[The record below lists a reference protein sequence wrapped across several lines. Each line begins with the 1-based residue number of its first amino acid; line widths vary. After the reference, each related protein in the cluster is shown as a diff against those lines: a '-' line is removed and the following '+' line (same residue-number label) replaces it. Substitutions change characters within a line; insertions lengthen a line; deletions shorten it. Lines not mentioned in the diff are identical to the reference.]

1 MSKLDTKQEAK
12 KILTELSGTKYKKY
26 VIDELRHLKG
36 LEFIYPNEIKAA
48 NYAINILARHIKK
61 LDKQEE

>member
-1 MSKLDTKQEAK
+1 MFLSWLGGGAMSKLDTKQEK
-12 KILTELSGTKYKKY
+12 LQY

-61 LDKQEE
+61 LDKQED

>member
-1 MSKLDTKQEAK
+1 MSKLDTKQEK
-12 KILTELSGTKYKKY
+12 LQY

-61 LDKQEE
+61 YVKGGYAA